1 MPLPADRFLPLF
13 LACQND
19 LRAFIGAMV
28 RDTAL
33 REDLFQEVSMILW
46 RKFDTYDPARAFGA
60 WARGIATRK
69 ILESHRVSARLP
81 QAIPP
86 EVLEAVAEGF
96 NRVEQEEEAQTWQE
110 RERALNACLDLLPAR
125 SSALIAERYH
135 KSRAIE
141 ELAEEFG
148 MSLDGIY
155 QTLSRLRRQ
164 LRECVSR
171 RLRIA

>member
-28 RDTAL
+28 RDPAL
-33 REDLFQEVSMILW
+33 REDLFQEVSMVLW
-46 RKFDTYDPARAFGA
+46 RKFDSYDLTRPFGA
-60 WARGIATRK
+60 WARGIAAKK
-69 ILESHRVSARLP
+69 ILESQRVQSRQP

-86 EVLEAVAEGF
+86 EVIEAVATAFSEA
-96 NRVEQEEEAQTWQE
+96 EQADTHTWQE
-110 RERALNACLDLLPAR
+110 RESALSTCLDQLPAR
-125 SSALIAERYH
+125 SSALVTERYH

-141 ELAEEFG
+141 DLAEEFG
-148 MSLDGIY
+148 LSVDGIY

-164 LRECVSR
+164 LRDCVSR
-171 RLRIA
+171 RLRLAA

>member
-110 RERALNACLDLLPAR
+110 RERALNACLDLLPA
-125 SSALIAERYH
+125 SSKEWVNDICFTYVLFALAGFTIQ
-135 KSRAIE
+135 IPFWGMVFILM
-141 ELAEEFG
+141 LAYYA
-148 MSLDGIY
+148 DYIIK
-155 QTLSRLRRQ
+155 RQ
-164 LRECVSR
+164 
-171 RLRIA
+171 

>member
-1 MPLPADRFLPLF
+1 
-13 LACQND
+13 
-19 LRAFIGAMV
+19 
-28 RDTAL
+28 
-33 REDLFQEVSMILW
+33 
-46 RKFDTYDPARAFGA
+46 
-60 WARGIATRK
+60 
-69 ILESHRVSARLP
+69 
-81 QAIPP
+81 
-86 EVLEAVAEGF
+86 LEAVAEGF

-141 ELAEEFG
+141 DLAEEFG